1 MFLDCPIDWF
11 VGFYHILRT
20 PEAAFQLVSFGAEC
34 RNKQT
39 HAVWKCYLL
48 VDLKRIIVLSDCK
61 AN

>member
-20 PEAAFQLVSFGAEC
+20 PEAAFQLVSFGTEC

-39 HAVWKCYLL
+39 RCME
-48 VDLKRIIVLSDCK
+48 VLPACRFEEDYFS
-61 AN
+61 ARL